1 MSLYF
6 VSIVIFFAFV
16 LLKILIQPENIL
28 LSSLFVGIILLYVA
42 IVVNLSE
49 RMK

>member
-28 LSSLFVGIILLYVA
+28 LSSLFVGIILLYA
-42 IVVNLSE
+42 MIVNVLGE
-49 RMK
+49 RK